1 MTADSTNNRDNN
13 TGGALAGVK
22 VLDLTHHVA
31 GPYCTKLMAAFGAEV
46 LKVECPGVG
55 DPARGLGPF
64 AHDDAHPEKSL
75 LFAYLNTSKRGI
87 TLDLK
92 SSTGRSLLERLV
104 AESAILV
111 ENFSPR
117 VMPALG
123 LDYDSLQKINPALV
137 YVSISNFGQTGPYRN
152 YKATDIVE
160 YALGGLMYIL
170 GSHDRE
176 PLKHALRQS
185 QFKAGTNAATA
196 ALMAYFYKL
205 KTGQGQRVD
214 VSVQEAVASALRDT
228 VSLYSYNGAIR
239 QRQNSYTG
247 DMPRSPMPTSDGYI
261 VPIHFGGAVDWDATG
276 DFLGEPDLKSEKF
289 STPMSRLEHAKEL
302 HETLEKAFGRWEKYE
317 LFEQA
322 NKRRGSIYGIVQS
335 PAEVVASGQ
344 NGHRNYFAE
353 IDHPVIG
360 AATYPGAPLIMNGTP
375 WKASLPAPLLGQD
388 NQRVYCQQL
397 GLSSAELTILR
408 ASEVV

>member
-1 MTADSTNNRDNN
+1 MAD
-13 TGGALAGVK
+13 
-22 VLDLTHHVA
+22 
-31 GPYCTKLMAAFGAEV
+31 FGAEV
-46 LKVECPGVG
+46 LKIERPGVG
-55 DPARGLGPF
+55 DPARSLGPF
-64 AHDDAHPEKSL
+64 AQDDAHPEKSL

-92 SSTGRSLLERLV
+92 SPTGRSLLEGLV
-104 AESAILV
+104 AESDILV

-123 LDYDSLQKINPALV
+123 LDYESLQNINPVLV
-137 YVSISNFGQTGPYRN
+137 FVSISNFGQMGPYRDFR
-152 YKATDIVE
+152 ATDIVE

-176 PLKHALRQS
+176 PLKHALRQT

-196 ALMAYFYKL
+196 ALIAYYYRL

-247 DMPRSPMPTSDGYI
+247 DMPKSPMPTSDGYI
-261 VPIHFGGAVDWDATG
+261 VPIHFGGAVDWDAAG
-276 DFLGEPDLKSEKF
+276 DFLGEPDLKRQEF
-289 STPMSRLEHAKEL
+289 STPEGRLEHAKEL
-302 HETLEKAFGRWEKYE
+302 HETLEKAFGRWNKYE

-322 NKRRGSIYGIVQS
+322 NERRGSIYGVVQS

-344 NGHRNYFAE
+344 YRYRNYFTE

-360 AATYPGAPLIMNGTP
+360 PATYPGAPLIMSSTP
-375 WKASLPAPLLGQD
+375 WKTSSPAPLLGQD
-388 NQRVYCQQL
+388 NQRIYCEQL
-397 GLSSAELTILR
+397 GLSPAELSILR